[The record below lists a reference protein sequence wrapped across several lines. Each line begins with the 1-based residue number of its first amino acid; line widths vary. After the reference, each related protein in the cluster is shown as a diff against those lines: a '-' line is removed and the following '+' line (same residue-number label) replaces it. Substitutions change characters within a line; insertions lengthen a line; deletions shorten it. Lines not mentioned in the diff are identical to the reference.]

1 MSAKEYVD
9 RVVRGELGDRVL
21 GSQLGG
27 GFIVRGLLRN
37 DLHDWRSRN
46 WATLLEWVN
55 PELARDTAPSTVAA
69 GLAGS
74 GPLPRTDRRSDAAMC
89 RTLVASADRLGHTA
103 LG

>member
-1 MSAKEYVD
+1 
-9 RVVRGELGDRVL
+9 L

-37 DLHDWRSRN
+37 DLHDWRNRN

-55 PELARDTAPSTVAA
+55 PELARDTAPSEPSTVAA

-74 GPLPRTDRRSDAAMC
+74 GTLPRTDR
-89 RTLVASADRLGHTA
+89 
-103 LG
+103 